1 MKGGKGGRPRGTSTP
16 KTAAPGPAARRGIL
30 PAVVVR
36 VDPDAEVGGESK
48 KARLRNAVKPKRGR

>member
-1 MKGGKGGRPRGTSTP
+1 MKGGKGGRPRGSTRTTP
-16 KTAAPGPAARRGIL
+16 PAPAARRGIL
-30 PAVVVR
+30 PAAVVR

>member
-1 MKGGKGGRPRGTSTP
+1 MVLMGASGDLSKRMVV
-16 KTAAPGPAARRGIL
+16 PALFRLSRRGIL
-30 PAVVVR
+30 PAATVK

>member
-1 MKGGKGGRPRGTSTP
+1 MKGGKGGRPRGP
-16 KTAAPGPAARRGIL
+16 GKPPATAPVARRGIAS
-30 PAVVVR
+30 PKVER

>member
-1 MKGGKGGRPRGTSTP
+1 MKGGKGGRPRGP
-16 KTAAPGPAARRGIL
+16 GKPAAPAPAVRRGIA
-30 PAVVVR
+30 PAKAER